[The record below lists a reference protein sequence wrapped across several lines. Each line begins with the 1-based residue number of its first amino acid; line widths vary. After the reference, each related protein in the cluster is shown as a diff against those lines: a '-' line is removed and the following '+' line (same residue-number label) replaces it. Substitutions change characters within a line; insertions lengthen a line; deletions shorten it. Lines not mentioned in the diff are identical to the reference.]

1 MPEKALRISRASG
14 PGRRARPVMLAIAG
28 DSAAG
33 KTTVAAG
40 LVATLGPDRCAFLS
54 TDDYHRYE
62 RADRAGLPFTP
73 LHPDY
78 NYMEIMEQHLQL
90 LASGQPILK
99 PVYDHRSGRLTRPEL
114 VEPREFV
121 IVDGL
126 LPLHSK
132 LARACFD
139 VTVYLDPPEEV
150 RREWKIR
157 RDTAS
162 RGYGAGQVL
171 AELERREGESAAYI
185 RPQRAYADVVVR
197 FAPIPSRTDPPATP
211 LSAEVLLRPTIP
223 QPDLGSVL
231 HPGLSQVM
239 HLRLARDTDGRPVDS
254 LHVHGYVP
262 PEDSVAAV
270 KAIWTGFVDA
280 ATGVPEC
287 LGQVEPGVHSAPL
300 AVTQALLLH
309 HLLEGAR

>member
-1 MPEKALRISRASG
+1 MPEKAVRIIRAGGSG
-14 PGRRARPVMLAIAG
+14 RVRPVMLAITG

-33 KTTVAAG
+33 KTTVASG
-40 LVATLGPDRCAFLS
+40 LVAALGPERCAFLS

-62 RADRAGLPFTP
+62 RSERQALPFTP

-78 NYMEIMEQHLQL
+78 NYIDIMEQHLQL

-99 PVYDHRSGRLTRPEL
+99 PVYDHSSGRLTRPEL

-139 VTVYLDPPEEV
+139 VTVYLDPPEEI
-150 RREWKIR
+150 RRSWKIK

-162 RGYGAGQVL
+162 RGYGADQVL
-171 AELERREGESAAYI
+171 DELARREADSVAYI

-197 FAPIPSRTDPPATP
+197 FAPIPGRTDPPGTP
-211 LSAEVLLRPTIP
+211 LSAEVMLRPTIP

-231 HPGLSQVM
+231 QPALSQVM

-254 LHVHGYVP
+254 LHIHGYVP
-262 PEDSVAAV
+262 PEDAATAV
-270 KAIWTGFVDA
+270 KSIWNAFVDPS
-280 ATGVPEC
+280 TGVPDC
-287 LGQVEPGVHSAPL
+287 LGLVEPSEHNAPL
-300 AVTQALLLH
+300 AVAQVLLLH